1 MNHRTVC
8 LWSVGVLS
16 ATLALTGCGPSG
28 PEMGDVS
35 GKVTYRG
42 KPLPTGTI
50 TFIPETEGM
59 PRAFAE
65 INSDGTYVA
74 ETKPFGRG
82 VPLGKH
88 RVMISAVIDH
98 GPNQQ
103 VEPILPP
110 KFSSDRQSGLT
121 ADVVPGENIFDFSL

>member
-1 MNHRTVC
+1 MNHQTIS
-8 LWSVGVLS
+8 LWTVGVLS
-16 ATLALTGCGPSG
+16 ATLALTGCSPRG
-28 PEMGDVS
+28 PEMGEVS

-59 PRAFAE
+59 PRASAE
-65 INSDGTYVA
+65 IQEDGTYVA
-74 ETKPFGRG
+74 ETRPYGRG
-82 VPLGKH
+82 IPLGKH

-103 VEPILPP
+103 VEPLLPP

-121 ADVVPGENIFDFSL
+121 ADVAPGENTVNFSL